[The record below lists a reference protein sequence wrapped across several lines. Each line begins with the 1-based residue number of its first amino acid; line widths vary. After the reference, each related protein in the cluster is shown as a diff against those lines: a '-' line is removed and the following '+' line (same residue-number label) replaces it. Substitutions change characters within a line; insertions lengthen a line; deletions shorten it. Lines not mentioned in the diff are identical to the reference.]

1 MRTAL
6 RYFLVLSLI
15 QFCFSASVIA
25 QITAD
30 FNADVNSGCAPLEV
44 HFTDLSSA
52 GPGYS
57 YRWDLGN
64 GTISDA
70 VNAQT
75 LHLDE
80 GVYTASLTVPFGDDS
95 DTVVKEACV
104 TVPPRPSACFRLEGG
119 AIGGVPFAAR
129 L

>member
-44 HFTDLSSA
+44 HFTNLSSA

-70 VNAQT
+70 VNPQT
-75 LHLDE
+75 IYLEE
-80 GVYTASLTVPFGDDS
+80 GVYAVSLTVTYGEDS
-95 DTVVKEACV
+95 ETVVKEAFI
-104 TVPPRPSACFRLEGG
+104 TVHQQPSVSFGLEGECK
-119 AIGGVPFAAR
+119 INSVRSYF
-129 L
+129 

>member
-44 HFTDLSSA
+44 HFTNLSSA
-52 GPGYS
+52 GPGYV
-57 YRWDLGN
+57 YRWDLGD
-64 GTISDA
+64 GTISMQSIRRLSISKR
-70 VNAQT
+70 VSM
-75 LHLDE
+75 LCHL
-80 GVYTASLTVPFGDDS
+80 P
-95 DTVVKEACV
+95 
-104 TVPPRPSACFRLEGG
+104 
-119 AIGGVPFAAR
+119 
-129 L
+129 